1 MAKVVMIVG
10 AFVCAV
16 IGGLIAQAI
25 AGSKGFTVGAIV
37 GFFVGFCVIGM
48 LYGWRDSQKGKE
60 TTTGPGP
67 DEG

>member
-1 MAKVVMIVG
+1 MSKVVMVVG
-10 AFVCAV
+10 AFICGV

-25 AGSKGFTVGAIV
+25 AGSKGFMVGAIV
-37 GFFVGFCVIGM
+37 GFFVGFSVIGM
-48 LYGWRDSQKGKE
+48 VYGWRESRKRKE